1 MDLNNEFSKFIQIA
15 EKKRFNQA
23 FFFSLSWTNLQRQTF
38 HFPIVEFPVGEM
50 KASLLVYHWK
60 ISVRKIVLSKLLPKK
75 LFCGKIY
82 RKHKKKQIWRR
93 EKEIFYFILFIVN
106 STGFF
111 TYQNSVCC
119 CPCFSLQAWMYCIF
133 LNNKI

>member
-1 MDLNNEFSKFIQIA
+1 MDLNYEFSKFIQIA

-82 RKHKKKQIWRR
+82 RKHKKKQIWKR
-93 EKEIFYFILFIVN
+93 ERDFLFYFIYCKFNWFLHV
-106 STGFF
+106 SK
-111 TYQNSVCC
+111 
-119 CPCFSLQAWMYCIF
+119 FSLLLSMFFSTSMDVLYI
-133 LNNKI
+133 LK